1 MQNPACI
8 LVAVDGSASSD
19 QAVDA
24 AVLMAK
30 SSGAV
35 LELLYVSYF
44 DSQTDD
50 DAAERISWLPESVVG
65 SAAKEAQAILNHAAE
80 RIPDGVERR
89 MHRETGNPARK
100 IVEFAEKN
108 GSDMIVVGGRGLG
121 LMERFL
127 IGSVSQAVM
136 EAAKCT
142 VIVVKS

>member
-1 MQNPACI
+1 MQDPACI
-8 LVAVDGSASSD
+8 LVAVDGSSSSD

-35 LELLYVSYF
+35 LDLLYVSYF
-44 DSQTDD
+44 DSETDD
-50 DAAERISWLPESVVG
+50 DAVERISWLPDSVAG
-65 SAAKEAQAILNHAAE
+65 SAAKAGQAILQHTAE
-80 RIPDGVERR
+80 RIPEGIQTR
-89 MHRETGNPARK
+89 MHQETGNPARK
-100 IVEFAEKN
+100 IVEFAEQK

-127 IGSVSQAVM
+127 MGSVSQAVM